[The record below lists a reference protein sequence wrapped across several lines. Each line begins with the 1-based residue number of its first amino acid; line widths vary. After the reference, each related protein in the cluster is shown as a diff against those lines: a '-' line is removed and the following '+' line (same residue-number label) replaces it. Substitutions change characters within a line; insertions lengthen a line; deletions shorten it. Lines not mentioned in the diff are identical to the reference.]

1 MTTVRAPGKVILFGE
16 HSVVYG
22 RPAIAVPVT
31 QVRARATVE
40 DAQQGQGILIRATDL
55 HLEHRYGTAIKPDH
69 PAYALDTTVRYTL
82 ERLGIESIPDL
93 NLGVSSTIPIARGL
107 GSGAA
112 VATAIVRALVQHLGQ
127 DLATQDISDLV
138 YQIEVIHHG
147 TPSGI
152 DNTVVAFEQPVC
164 FVKGQPIEMM
174 RVARPFSLI
183 IGDTGV
189 SSPTKMVVAGVR
201 RRWQEE
207 RTRYDTWFDDIGAIA
222 TRAKEA
228 ITAGQTSKLG
238 PLMDENH
245 ALLQAIGVSS
255 PRLDGLVSAAREAGA
270 LGAKLCG
277 AGRGGNMIALAPP
290 QKAKNIAAALCNA
303 GAVSVIV
310 SKVS

>member
-1 MTTVRAPGKVILFGE
+1 LTTAYAPGKVILFGE

-22 RPAIAVPVT
+22 RSAIAVPVT

-40 DAQQGQGILIRATDL
+40 DAQQDQGILIRATDL
-55 HLEHRYGTAIKPDH
+55 HLEHRYGVPIKPNH
-69 PAYALDTTVRYTL
+69 PAYPLDTTVRYTL
-82 ERLGIESIPDL
+82 EQLSIESIPDI
-93 NLGVSSTIPIARGL
+93 NLTVSSTIPIARGL

-127 DLATQDISDLV
+127 VLAAQDISDLV
-138 YQIEVIHHG
+138 YQVEVIHHG

-152 DNTVVAFEQPVC
+152 DNTVVAFEQPVY
-164 FVKGQPIEMM
+164 FVKGQPIEMI
-174 RVARPFSLI
+174 RVARPFSLV

-189 SSPTKMVVAGVR
+189 SSPTKMVVADVR
-201 RRWQEE
+201 RRWQKDP
-207 RTRYDTWFDDIGAIA
+207 TRYDTWFDDMGAIA

-228 ITAGQTSKLG
+228 ITTGQTTKLG

-245 ALLQAIGVSS
+245 ELLQTIGVSS
-255 PRLDGLVSAAREAGA
+255 PELNRLVSAARKAGA

-277 AGRGGNMIALAPP
+277 AGRGGNMIALAAP
-290 QKAKNIAAALCNA
+290 QRARNIAAALRNA

-310 SKVS
+310 SKVR